1 MFNNHLLLFHRLR
14 EDPMVVPLFWS
25 NFWVQVHDLQTGLM
39 SETMAR
45 QFGDFLGQLLE
56 YDTKSLNKGYGG
68 YMRIRVRIDVRNLL
82 MRRKKL
88 ILGNKSCI
96 YARFQYEKL
105 SLFCFLCGRLG
116 HSERFCPTRIVHGK
130 KKLEFG
136 YDLSVKAIPKRA
148 IVASSP

>member
-1 MFNNHLLLFHRLR
+1 MEEGLEGLSLINGEEAFYYEVDLDRFLEESPWMFNNHLLLFHRLR

-68 YMRIRVRIDVRNLL
+68 YMQIRFLEEWIRGKLL
-82 MRRKKL
+82 MD
-88 ILGNKSCI
+88 ISGEPLG
-96 YARFQYEKL
+96 E
-105 SLFCFLCGRLG
+105 
-116 HSERFCPTRIVHGK
+116 T
-130 KKLEFG
+130 
-136 YDLSVKAIPKRA
+136 
-148 IVASSP
+148 SPLACVEGD